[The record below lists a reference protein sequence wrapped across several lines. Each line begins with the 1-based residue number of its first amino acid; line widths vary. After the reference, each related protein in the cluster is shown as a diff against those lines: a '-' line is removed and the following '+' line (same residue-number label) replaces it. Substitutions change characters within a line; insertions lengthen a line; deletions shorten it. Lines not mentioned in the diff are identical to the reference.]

1 MYSNLI
7 IAVDMAHPEQIP
19 HLVKAA
25 INLSS
30 DMTEPYFHVV
40 YVDENHVH
48 QAMYPQID
56 EAQYKQDS
64 KELKRQLKT
73 ELAAVFPEGTQYE
86 CHVRSGTAHE
96 QILEESREIKADA
109 IVMMARRPG
118 LASYFVGSNAERV
131 VRHAKC
137 SVLVL
142 RGNY

>member
-25 INLSS
+25 VNLSS
-30 DMTEPYFHVV
+30 DITTPHYHVV
-40 YVDENHVH
+40 YVDETHIH

-56 EAQYKQDS
+56 EAQYKEAR
-64 KELKRQLKT
+64 KELKRKLKAEIAT
-73 ELAAVFPEGTQYE
+73 ALPEGADFE
-86 CHVRSGTAHE
+86 CHVRAGTAHE
-96 QILEESREIKADA
+96 QILEESRQIKADA

-137 SVLVL
+137 TVLVL